1 MRKVT
6 FAPLNNSQ
14 LLATGMRFVRK
25 MEEDTNRDRI
35 RNRAMKMGLGIIT
48 IKEMTELVQYSSDGL
63 GTL

>member
-1 MRKVT
+1 
-6 FAPLNNSQ
+6 
-14 LLATGMRFVRK
+14 MRFVRK